1 MPVSATRGSNRYSS
15 PLKVHDGSD
24 GVVPPIK
31 MPLLHALLRGQSPTN
46 SKRGNTTPSRRQEK
60 VQALYTPQ
68 TPSSPR
74 LGRQTSSFYRS
85 PISPR
90 YPSAASVVSQTQQ
103 NQTPVRKHSN
113 GSSTYTNDTIGYS
126 STDSCEAS
134 VSRRFNTPG
143 RAPSPG
149 QLLRQ
154 NSNISIGERRRAMSA
169 HATRKVS
176 SSTTTGTPASA
187 QSEYLKKLLAS
198 AEQVSSPRKNLTR
211 QLSRGLFTSN
221 ANSGSPSTPT
231 TPRGRNNDHSSL
243 SAMRSPAT
251 PVGTPPQGSSNW
263 SSPHH
268 HSLHMTGSQQTSAN
282 NSPDTAAMLLKR
294 LSRNGSQNSLRQQ
307 IAAHNA
313 PSTPTHRPA
322 ASAAASAATPAAT
335 SPAVATPT
343 TNSMLP
349 TGRKVPSHISNMVCS
364 WTANGQEDQAKY
376 GENGYMRVT
385 RGQVFNDR
393 YHIIS
398 KLGWGEFATVWLAWD
413 EESLKKKL
421 TTTTSQFVAIKV
433 SKCADHVSNAA
444 MEEAGLLKHIG
455 KYAKQPGASSLSTVL
470 SVFEQKGEYGKHIC
484 MVFPVLGQN
493 TLCLVEQAHKYR
505 NKIRGISNP
514 AMAPRRSSDDIAFVK
529 SCLRACLRAIAEL
542 GRLHIVHTDLKPE
555 NILLTTVS
563 KKTREQMRDW
573 QNEVAIQRNTPWDP
587 ERLVN
592 PDGASSDAES
602 SYIRVSDFGLSS
614 LLDPNASQY
623 GIGCHAR
630 RLQSRKKGHANNPL
644 GVILQTRE
652 YRAPEVLLGNPITP
666 ATDVWSIGCMAYEL
680 VTGTFLMDPKKD
692 PKRRQK
698 PEEEIN
704 ADHICMMQQ
713 LIGEVPVSIT
723 KQGGRH
729 VPTYFNSEGTFRH
742 QEKFNKYFPMRKLS
756 AELQFF
762 LKDKDADLMA
772 NFITECLGSYDATL
786 RPAAEV
792 MLRHPFLNTK

>member
-1 MPVSATRGSNRYSS
+1 MPVSASRGSNRYSS
-15 PLKVHDGSD
+15 PLKTHDSD
-24 GVVPPIK
+24 SVVPPIK
-31 MPLLHALLRGQSPTN
+31 MPLLHALLRGQSPAS

-74 LGRQTSSFYRS
+74 LSRQMSFYRS

-90 YPSAASVVSQTQQ
+90 YPSTAVSQTQQ

-113 GSSTYTNDTIGYS
+113 GSSTYTNDTVGYS
-126 STDSCEAS
+126 STDSSCEAP

-149 QLLRQ
+149 QLIRQ
-154 NSNISIGERRRAMSA
+154 SSSISLGERRRALSA

-176 SSTTTGTPASA
+176 NSNTTGTPASV
-187 QSEYLKKLLAS
+187 QSEYLKNLLAS

-211 QLSRGLFTSN
+211 QLSRGLFTNNSTSTATATATN
-221 ANSGSPSTPT
+221 TNTNSGSPSTPT
-231 TPRGRNNDHSSL
+231 TPRRNNFDL
-243 SAMRSPAT
+243 TGMRSPAT
-251 PVGTPPQGSSNW
+251 PVGTPQSSNW
-263 SSPHH
+263 SSPHQSH
-268 HSLHMTGSQQTSAN
+268 FGN
-282 NSPDTAAMLLKR
+282 NSPDTAALLLKR
-294 LSRNGSQNSLRQQ
+294 LGRNNSQNSLRQQ
-307 IAAHNA
+307 VAAHNA

-322 ASAAASAATPAAT
+322 ASAAGAAAAASAAT
-335 SPAVATPT
+335 SPAVPTPT
-343 TNSMLP
+343 TNATLP

-364 WTANGQEDQAKY
+364 WTANGQEDQSKY

-385 RGQVFNDR
+385 RGQLFNDR

-413 EESLKKKL
+413 QESLKKKL
-421 TTTTSQFVAIKV
+421 PTTTSQFVAIKV
-433 SKCADHVSNAA
+433 SKSADHVSNAA
-444 MEEAGLLKHIG
+444 LEEAGLLKHIG

-514 AMAPRRSSDDIAFVK
+514 SMAPRRTPDDVAFVK

-563 KKTREQMRDW
+563 KKTREQMREW
-573 QNEVAIQRNTPWDP
+573 QDEVATQRSTPWDN

-602 SYIRVSDFGLSS
+602 SYVRVSDFGLSS

-623 GIGCHAR
+623 GVGCHAR

-652 YRAPEVLLGNPITP
+652 YRAPEVLFGNPITP

-680 VTGTFLMDPKKD
+680 ITGAFLMDPKKD
-692 PKRRQK
+692 PKHRQK

-704 ADHICMMQQ
+704 GDHVCMMQQ

-729 VPTYFNSEGTFRH
+729 IPTYFNSEGVFRH
-742 QEKFNKYFPMRKLS
+742 REKSLRYFPQRKLS
-756 AELQFF
+756 SELQFF
-762 LKDKDADLMA
+762 LKDKDADLMS